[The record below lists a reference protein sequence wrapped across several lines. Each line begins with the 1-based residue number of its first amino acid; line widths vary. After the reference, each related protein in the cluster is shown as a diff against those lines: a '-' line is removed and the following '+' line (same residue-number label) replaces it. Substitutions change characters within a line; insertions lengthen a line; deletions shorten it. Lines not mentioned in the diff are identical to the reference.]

1 LVFFQYKRRE
11 NAQQSFFNF
20 FGKIF
25 GNTKVVYTFAN
36 IDFNF

>member
-1 LVFFQYKRRE
+1 LVFFQYKRWE

-25 GNTKVVYTFAN
+25 GFIKVLYTFAN
-36 IDFNF
+36 IDLNF